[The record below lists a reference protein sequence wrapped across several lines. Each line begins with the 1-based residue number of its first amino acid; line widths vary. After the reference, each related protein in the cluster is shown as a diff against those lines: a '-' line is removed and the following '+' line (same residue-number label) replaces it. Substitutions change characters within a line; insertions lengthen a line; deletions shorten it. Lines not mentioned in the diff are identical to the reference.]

1 MSDISIQALLRGDP
15 EIVAGLLAAAEQGNV
30 DAQYR
35 IGLIY
40 AEGRGVAQDE
50 VKSFY
55 WLSRA
60 VRQGDADAQTLLQVV
75 AAAMTQEQ
83 HRQAMELADSQYD
96 AYDSANPA
104 VRRRSRAGRAR
115 KQNRRGRGRGGL

>member
-1 MSDISIQALLRGDP
+1 MNMSDISLQALLRGDP

-35 IGLIY
+35 VGLIY

-50 VKSFY
+50 VKAYY

-60 VRQGDADAQTLLQVV
+60 IRQGDADAQTLLRVV
-75 AAAMTQEQ
+75 AAAMTPEQ
-83 HRQAMELADSQYD
+83 FRQAEELAGEAQSIVAEVQ
-96 AYDSANPA
+96 PA
-104 VRRRSRAGRAR
+104 PGKRRTSRADRA
-115 KQNRRGRGRGGL
+115 GGGE